1 VDILF
6 LQTLIS
12 TMRFPLIVL
21 LFVLSAPVHAD
32 MPVRHLEVDGHPII
46 VEVAHTDATREN
58 GLMHRQSLAENHGML
73 FVFTEA
79 ERHGM
84 WMMNTSIPLSVA
96 FLDKDGII
104 LNISDMMPHTVT
116 PHRSVGP
123 AKYALEVNLGW
134 FRKRNVKSGSRI
146 TGLKK
151 VPGAE

>member
-1 VDILF
+1 MYSDLSRIVRKL
-6 LQTLIS
+6 
-12 TMRFPLIVL
+12 RF
-21 LFVLSAPVHAD
+21 A
-32 MPVRHLEVDGHPII
+32 R
-46 VEVAHTDATREN
+46 REN
-58 GLMHRQSLAENHGML
+58 HRHHDAGRWRRLFRELHDFLPDRSDVDRQSLAENHGML

-84 WMMNTSIPLSVA
+84 WMMNTNIPLSVA